1 MCMLPIRYVYS
12 TDAGVMSIDI
22 HPEHPFLVVV
32 GLYDGNVVLTLLL
45 CNKLV
50 FYHLKLDTA

>member
-1 MCMLPIRYVYS
+1 MYICMLPIRYVYS

-32 GLYDGNVVLTLLL
+32 GLYDGNVALLL
-45 CNKLV
+45 
-50 FYHLKLDTA
+50 